1 MVGYGVSPFIIPY
14 PLERFL
20 FLTKCVAD
28 WRTDDSSPEL
38 IQYYHITCIESLLPN
53 LAELVV
59 NGHLRLDGWV
69 SAPLGCSISI
79 NSSTQAIRDWFE
91 HGGRTFDIQ
100 CYERFKADHEEWAS
114 EIGFRSIEHQLRHED
129 GRSRDG
135 CYYCEG
141 GPAEPREPVRNDYF
155 PTEPAA
161 ISLSQLLAVVSDEAH
176 IDAWWRWRRAKKG
189 SEIKWDAR
197 VPQETSQ

>member
-1 MVGYGVSPFIIPY
+1 M
-14 PLERFL
+14 
-20 FLTKCVAD
+20 AD

-59 NGHLRLDGWV
+59 NGHLKLDGWV
-69 SAPLGCSISI
+69 SAPLGCSISFS
-79 NSSTQAIRDWFE
+79 SSTQAIRDWFE

-114 EIGFRSIEHQLRHED
+114 EIGFHGIEHQIGHED
-129 GRSRDG
+129 GRCRDD

-141 GPAEPREPVRNDYF
+141 GPAEPREPARNDYF

-161 ISLSQLLAVVSDEAH
+161 ISLSQLLAVVSDEPH
-176 IDAWWRWRRAKKG
+176 IDAWWCWRRAKKG